1 MQVKGVIFDMDGLI
15 FDTEQLY
22 YAGAQK
28 AADKFGIP
36 YDKDLYLDLLG
47 ISDEEVIKRYH
58 EMFDHKFGKTQVS
71 DFIAASY
78 ENTKM
83 MFASGQAVL
92 KPGVMELLAYLQ
104 AAKIDWIIAS
114 SNQRKVIDELLFR
127 ADLSKHFP
135 KIVSC
140 EDVLRAKPD
149 PAIFLAAQAILGT
162 KKAETLVLEDSQNG
176 VLAAFRANIPVIMIP
191 DLLPPDEVL
200 AAKTR
205 AVLPSLHEVKN
216 YLS

>member
-22 YAGAQK
+22 YAGAQA
-28 AADKFGIP
+28 AADDFGIP
-36 YDKDLYLDLLG
+36 YDKTLYLELLG
-47 ISDEEVIKRYH
+47 ISDEEVIERYH
-58 EMFDHKFGKTQVS
+58 EMFDGKFGEAKVTA
-71 DFIAASY
+71 FIAASY
-78 ENTKM
+78 ENTRD
-83 MFASGQAVL
+83 MFTKGMAAL

-114 SNQRKVIDELLFR
+114 SNQRKVIDELLAR
-127 ADLSKHFP
+127 ADLTKHFS

-140 EDVLRAKPD
+140 EDVPRAKPD
-149 PAIFLAAQAILGT
+149 PAIFLAARAILGT
-162 KKAETLVLEDSQNG
+162 KKSETLVLEDSQNG
-176 VLAAFRANIPVIMIP
+176 VLAAFQAEIPVIMIP
-191 DLLPPDEVL
+191 DLLPPDEAL
-200 AAKTR
+200 AAKTL